1 MMKPK
6 QKKVVS
12 VYVRADLVRK
22 AKQKAQKEGRSLSN
36 WIEQLLLREAA

>member
-1 MMKPK
+1 MNKR
-6 QKKVVS
+6 KKVVS

-22 AKQKAQKEGRSLSN
+22 AKRKAEKEGRSLSN